1 MIKEFLPKCL
11 TIYYLVNN
19 KLKYRSCNV
28 VFPQISAFQTLVITF
43 PADCCVIN
51 SITELINYLY

>member
-1 MIKEFLPKCL
+1 MIKEFLSKCL

-28 VFPQISAFQTLVITF
+28 VFPQISA
-43 PADCCVIN
+43 C
-51 SITELINYLY
+51 